1 MMRLTLAEIHSRAL
15 ARKPGYVE
23 AMLAAGAPDAD
34 GIHWLVPLPALRELW
49 AAYGAP
55 GLDLDRG
62 GGCAGCGE

>member
-1 MMRLTLAEIHSRAL
+1 L

-55 GLDLDRG
+55 GLDLDHG